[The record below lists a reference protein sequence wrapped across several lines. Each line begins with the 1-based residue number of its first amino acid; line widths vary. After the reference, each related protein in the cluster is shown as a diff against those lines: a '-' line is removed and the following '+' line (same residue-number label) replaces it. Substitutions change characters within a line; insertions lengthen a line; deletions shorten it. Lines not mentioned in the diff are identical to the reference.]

1 MRKFFLLL
9 LLYLVQQVH
18 AQEISVVSV
27 KQLPKSSI
35 GKSYH
40 PKFSPNGEYLL
51 LTSDNY
57 SGLKKFDLKNEQVSI
72 ITEAPNAGY
81 NVQISADGNN
91 IIYREQSFNKR
102 NMRETALKKID
113 LTNKKENQLISPTR
127 DLQLHKTINGNLV
140 YVKNNKLS
148 TKRIYGEKIKTVPDI
163 VNIEN
168 RQLVL
173 YRNGERKEI
182 SPNGKNCSYLW
193 PSISPDGTK
202 LLYKVAGKGTF
213 ISNIDGSSPI
223 RIANLNA
230 PVWLGNE
237 WIIGMND
244 KDNGERI
251 LSSSI
256 EAVSIDGQK
265 HQTLSDPSTIAMFPA
280 VSTDNSSIA
289 FNSDNGDIYLMKINI
304 KQKAK

>member
-1 MRKFFLLL
+1 MQTVLLL
-9 LLYLVQQVH
+9 SSAFLCFFSIFGLASFDTVTTLTLSCL
-18 AQEISVVSV
+18 ASFLPFFEII
-27 KQLPKSSI
+27 P
-35 GKSYH
+35 
-40 PKFSPNGEYLL
+40 
-51 LTSDNY
+51 
-57 SGLKKFDLKNEQVSI
+57 
-72 ITEAPNAGY
+72 
-81 NVQISADGNN
+81 
-91 IIYREQSFNKR
+91 
-102 NMRETALKKID
+102 
-113 LTNKKENQLISPTR
+113 
-127 DLQLHKTINGNLV
+127 
-140 YVKNNKLS
+140 
-148 TKRIYGEKIKTVPDI
+148 
-163 VNIEN
+163 
-168 RQLVL
+168 
-173 YRNGERKEI
+173 EI
-182 SPNGKNCSYLW
+182 
-193 PSISPDGTK
+193 
-202 LLYKVAGKGTF
+202 LYKVAGKGTF

>member
-1 MRKFFLLL
+1 M
-9 LLYLVQQVH
+9 
-18 AQEISVVSV
+18 
-27 KQLPKSSI
+27 
-35 GKSYH
+35 
-40 PKFSPNGEYLL
+40 
-51 LTSDNY
+51 
-57 SGLKKFDLKNEQVSI
+57 KNEQVSI

>member
-1 MRKFFLLL
+1 METVLLHKSAFLYVTSIFRL
-9 LLYLVQQVH
+9 
-18 AQEISVVSV
+18 
-27 KQLPKSSI
+27 SS
-35 GKSYH
+35 
-40 PKFSPNGEYLL
+40 FVFANAL
-51 LTSDNY
+51 LTGITKTFVPFY
-57 SGLKKFDLKNEQVSI
+57 S
-72 ITEAPNAGY
+72 
-81 NVQISADGNN
+81 
-91 IIYREQSFNKR
+91 SFP
-102 NMRETALKKID
+102 EI
-113 LTNKKENQLISPTR
+113 
-127 DLQLHKTINGNLV
+127 
-140 YVKNNKLS
+140 LS
-148 TKRIYGEKIKTVPDI
+148 
-163 VNIEN
+163 
-168 RQLVL
+168 
-173 YRNGERKEI
+173 
-182 SPNGKNCSYLW
+182 
-193 PSISPDGTK
+193 
-202 LLYKVAGKGTF
+202 KVAGKGTF

>member
-1 MRKFFLLL
+1 METVLLHKSAFLYVTSIFRL
-9 LLYLVQQVH
+9 
-18 AQEISVVSV
+18 
-27 KQLPKSSI
+27 SS
-35 GKSYH
+35 
-40 PKFSPNGEYLL
+40 FVFANAL
-51 LTSDNY
+51 LTGITKTFVPFY
-57 SGLKKFDLKNEQVSI
+57 S
-72 ITEAPNAGY
+72 
-81 NVQISADGNN
+81 
-91 IIYREQSFNKR
+91 SF
-102 NMRETALKKID
+102 
-113 LTNKKENQLISPTR
+113 P
-127 DLQLHKTINGNLV
+127 
-140 YVKNNKLS
+140 
-148 TKRIYGEKIKTVPDI
+148 
-163 VNIEN
+163 
-168 RQLVL
+168 
-173 YRNGERKEI
+173 EI
-182 SPNGKNCSYLW
+182 
-193 PSISPDGTK
+193 
-202 LLYKVAGKGTF
+202 LYKVAGKGTF

>member
-1 MRKFFLLL
+1 MS
-9 LLYLVQQVH
+9 
-18 AQEISVVSV
+18 ISKIGNWSYIGTVNV
-27 KQLPKSSI
+27 KRSLPTEKTVAI
-35 GKSYH
+35 Y
-40 PKFSPNGEYLL
+40 
-51 LTSDNY
+51 
-57 SGLKKFDLKNEQVSI
+57 GLPSR
-72 ITEAPNAGY
+72 PM
-81 NVQISADGNN
+81 
-91 IIYREQSFNKR
+91 EQSYYIKLP
-102 NMRETALKKID
+102 AKVHS
-113 LTNKKENQLISPTR
+113 SP
-127 DLQLHKTINGNLV
+127 I
-140 YVKNNKLS
+140 
-148 TKRIYGEKIKTVPDI
+148 
-163 VNIEN
+163 
-168 RQLVL
+168 
-173 YRNGERKEI
+173 
-182 SPNGKNCSYLW
+182 C
-193 PSISPDGTK
+193 
-202 LLYKVAGKGTF
+202 
-213 ISNIDGSSPI
+213 DGSSPI